1 MLYKHLVTRDIYF
14 LVFEDINKSEFINL
28 NKNTLVTIN
37 SSVRFMYKK
46 LTRAEQK
53 QFDLTNF
60 KQTNPHLFI

>member
-1 MLYKHLVTRDIYF
+1 MLYKHSITRDIYF

-28 NKNTLVTIN
+28 NKSTSVTIS

-46 LTRAEQK
+46 LTKAEQK

-60 KQTNPHLFI
+60 KQTNPHLFV